1 MTSRRAQ
8 NTIVATIMLG
18 MLLAALDQTIVST
31 ALPTIVADLGGAN
44 HLSWVVT
51 SYLLA
56 ETIMT
61 VLIGKFG
68 DLYGRKRAFL
78 ASVVLFLAGSFLCG
92 WADSMGMLVAFR
104 ALQGLGAG
112 GLMVTSAAVIAD
124 VVPLRER
131 GKYQGAIGAVFGVS
145 TVAGPLLGGLF
156 VDHLSW
162 RWAFYVNVP
171 LGVLVIAVAAVALP
185 TVKASVKP
193 RIDYLG
199 IVLIALASTGLTL
212 VTSWGGTEYAWA
224 SPVIIGM
231 AVGSVVLL
239 VSFVLVE
246 LRAAEPMLPM
256 RLFRGRVFSVAG
268 ILSFVVGFAMLGGI
282 TYLPTYL
289 QRVQGASATESGL
302 RMLPLVVGMLL
313 TAVVSGTVISRTG
326 RYRLFPIAG
335 SLVLALGLFLLS
347 HLDAST
353 GFWVTSAYMVV
364 LGLGLGCTMQ
374 VPTIVVQNTSDYED
388 LGVATSGVSF
398 LRTLGSSFGV
408 AVFGTIYASNLPPQ
422 PSTESYVDAIQTMFL
437 IASPV
442 GLLALLVALFL
453 KEVPLRDTSK
463 ALASGNSGVGEGFA
477 VPGSGDSRQELEK
490 AVATVWSKQRTD
502 PGPEILARSGVPLS
516 YAQAWMIAR
525 IYRNSVDDGDATL
538 QEIADET
545 RVPAGIFEPTA
556 RQLVAAGHLTETDGH
571 FTFTGQGSDTFA
583 RLVGAWRLWVLDNVS
598 RSDAAA
604 GRDFTAC
611 IDEIA
616 TQLISNSRSLAPA
629 GRHASPVG

>member
-1 MTSRRAQ
+1 
-8 NTIVATIMLG
+8 MLG

-68 DLYGRKRAFL
+68 DLYGRKPAFL
-78 ASVVLFLAGSFLCG
+78 AGVVLFLAGSFLCG
-92 WADSMGMLVAFR
+92 WAHSMVWLVAFR

-112 GLMVTSAAVIAD
+112 GLMVTAAAVIAD

-131 GKYQGAIGAVFGVS
+131 GKYQGAIGAVFGVA

-171 LGVLVIAVAAVALP
+171 LGVLVLVVAAVALP
-185 TVKASVKP
+185 TVRAAVRP

-199 IVLIALASTGLTL
+199 IILIALASTGLTL
-212 VTSWGGTEYAWA
+212 VTSWGGTEFPWA
-224 SPVIIGM
+224 SPVILGM
-231 AVGSVVLL
+231 AAGSVVLL
-239 VSFVLVE
+239 ALFVLVE

-302 RMLPLVVGMLL
+302 RMLPLVVGIMI
-313 TAVVSGTVISRTG
+313 TAIASGAVISRTG
-326 RYRLFPIAG
+326 RYRAFPIAG

-347 HLDAST
+347 HLGVST
-353 GFWVTSAYMVV
+353 SFWVTSAYMVV

-374 VPTIVVQNTSDYED
+374 VPTIVVQNTADYAD

-408 AVFGTIYASNLPPQ
+408 AVFGTIYANNLPPQ
-422 PSTESYVDAIQTMFL
+422 PSTESYVDAIRTMFL
-437 IASPV
+437 VASPV

-453 KEVPLRDTSK
+453 KEVPLRDPSK

-490 AVATVWSKQRTD
+490 VVAAVWSKRKTD
-502 PGPEILARSGVPLS
+502 PGPEILARSGVPLN
-516 YAQAWMIAR
+516 YAQAWMLAQ
-525 IYRNSVDDGDATL
+525 IYRHSVDDGDATL
-538 QEIADET
+538 QEIAAET
-545 RVPAGIFEPTA
+545 GVPAGIFAPTA
-556 RQLVAAGHLTETDGH
+556 VQLVDAGHLAEADGH
-571 FTFTGQGSDTFA
+571 FTFTGSGSETFA
-583 RLVGAWRLWVLDNVS
+583 RLVGAWRLWVLDNVTG
-598 RSDAAA
+598 SDAAA
-604 GRDFTAC
+604 GRDLTAC
-611 IDEIA
+611 VDAIA
-616 TQLISNSRSLAPA
+616 TQLISNSRSLTPPR
-629 GRHASPVG
+629 RHAASVG